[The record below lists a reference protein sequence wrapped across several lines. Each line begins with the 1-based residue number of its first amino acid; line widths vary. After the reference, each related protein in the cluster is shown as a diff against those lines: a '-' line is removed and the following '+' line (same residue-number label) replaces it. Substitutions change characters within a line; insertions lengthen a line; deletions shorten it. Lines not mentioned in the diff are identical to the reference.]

1 MHLCTLAILYM
12 HALEPAVYNDV
23 ARTAGVVDKVA
34 IKKPRARV
42 QAIGL
47 QALVQCRH
55 QRIEE
60 AHIVPR
66 PARRCARPPRVP
78 LCLRIGKE
86 PVRVVQVVRQ
96 LVAPA
101 LQPASE
107 HMTNT
112 VHVRKQIPAFY
123 HGMPRHTPGGR
134 LAGDKLQLG
143 GGLVHERLPGRRVA
157 GHQERGAPR
166 LRRSRRRAVA

>member
-12 HALEPAVYNDV
+12 HVLEPAVYNDV
-23 ARTAGVVDKVA
+23 ARAAGVVDKVT
-34 IKKPRARV
+34 IKEPRARV

-60 AHIVPR
+60 DHIVPR

-78 LCLRIGKE
+78 LCHRIGKE
-86 PVRVVQVVRQ
+86 PVRVVQVARQ
-96 LVAPA
+96 LVAPT
-101 LQPASE
+101 LQPTSE
-107 HMTNT
+107 QMTNT
-112 VHVRKQIPAFY
+112 VHVRKLTLAYY
-123 HGMPRHTPGGR
+123 HGTPMHTPGGR

-157 GHQERGAPR
+157 GHQEGGAPR
-166 LRRSRRRAVA
+166 LRRSCRRSVA